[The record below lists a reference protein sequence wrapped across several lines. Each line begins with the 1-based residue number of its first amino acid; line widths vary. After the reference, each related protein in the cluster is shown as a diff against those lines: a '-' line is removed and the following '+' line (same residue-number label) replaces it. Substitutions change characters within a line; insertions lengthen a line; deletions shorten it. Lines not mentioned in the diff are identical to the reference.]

1 MKNVTIT
8 QTAKDK
14 LRNKWHYVANK
25 TEIMQY
31 VL

>member
-14 LRNKWHYVANK
+14 
-25 TEIMQY
+25 IMK
-31 VL
+31 